1 VDKLP
6 SYIQVDSTLEFSRL
20 VCALERAPRVSFL
33 HDHEGKDVLSV
44 QMDLLKE
51 HPIIYYTPIDDRG
64 HYLCYG
70 FKGGKEESSVVN
82 STHDNSH
89 LYSPIVKIK
98 SLPNNLKGGNGAS
111 GNKYHLL
118 ELEDLASLAKLS
130 FGFEE
135 SPFPLFTFPYIGKW
149 LMGVFMNFNE
159 EGESYF
165 CYVVLDET
173 PQKPFLK
180 YSTNNGIE
188 PSFVENPGEHGYSY
202 IKIIKLKDTHP
213 LVNYDPIQN

>member
-1 VDKLP
+1 MDKLP
-6 SYIQVDSTLEFSRL
+6 SYIQVDSPLEFSRL

-33 HDHEGKDVLSV
+33 HEHEGKEVLSV

-51 HPIIYYTPIDDRG
+51 KPIIYYTPVDNKG

-70 FKGGKEESSVVN
+70 LRSGKEHSSIVN
-82 STHDNSH
+82 STSDNSS

-98 SLPNNLKGGNGAS
+98 SLPANLKAGNGS
-111 GNKYHLL
+111 EDKYHPI

-130 FGFEE
+130 YGFEE
-135 SPFPLFTFPYIGKW
+135 APFPLFTFPYNGKW

-159 EGESYF
+159 EGASYF
-165 CYVVLDET
+165 CYVVLKDS

-180 YSTNNGIE
+180 YSTNNGTE

-213 LVNYDPIQN
+213 LVNYGQLQN